1 MRGFTLI
8 EVVIVLTILAIV
20 SAIAVPRF
28 TNAQARYRTDAAAAR
43 IMADLAFA
51 QRQARFTSERRRID
65 FDLTLNKYAL
75 VRVNGEESDTILDVV
90 ELADE
95 PYQATIFS
103 ANFGGDSSIEF
114 DGFGTPDSGGSVKV
128 QVGTH
133 QRTVSLAADSGKA
146 SLY

>member
-8 EVVIVLTILAIV
+8 ELVIVLTILAIV
-20 SAIAVPRF
+20 SGIAVPRF
-28 TNAQARYRTDAAAAR
+28 TNAQARYRADAAATR
-43 IMADLAFA
+43 IRADLAFA

-75 VRVNGEESDTILDVV
+75 VRVNGEASDTILDVV

-95 PYQATIFS
+95 PYQATILS
-103 ANFGGDSSIEF
+103 ANFGGDLSIEF
-114 DGFGTPDSGGSVKV
+114 DGFGTPDSGGSVQV
-128 QVGTH
+128 QAGTH
-133 QRTVSLAADSGKA
+133 QRTVSIAADSGKA